1 MYLCC
6 YRYYAFKIKV
16 SIILQTIQQNNLF
29 YYQLGKKNRVVCV
42 LGTVLLTD
50 PLLRSC
56 DAKIESLMPC
66 VSAKFDNYFYC

>member
-6 YRYYAFKIKV
+6 YYAFKIKV
-16 SIILQTIQQNNLF
+16 SIILQMIQQNNLF

-56 DAKIESLMPC
+56 DAKIESLIPC

>member
-1 MYLCC
+1 M
-6 YRYYAFKIKV
+6 
-16 SIILQTIQQNNLF
+16 IQQNNLF

-50 PLLRSC
+50 PLLKSC

>member
-1 MYLCC
+1 M
-6 YRYYAFKIKV
+6 
-16 SIILQTIQQNNLF
+16 IQQNNLF

-56 DAKIESLMPC
+56 DAKIESLMPVFQQNLTITFTVKLQWWS
-66 VSAKFDNYFYC
+66 VS